1 MAVSTQMSKILD
13 QLTKIMLELAPAT
26 PESHNLALALE
37 PYCINVCNQF
47 DIERPYLA
55 GLNAEAVISSFV
67 ADPDHVMLCQ
77 NCALIVEYQD
87 NPNTTFID
95 SMPPNSKRALT
106 ISNFQG
112 YCNNCGD
119 QYMSTTYSIYA

>member
-1 MAVSTQMSKILD
+1 MSKIDQALD
-13 QLTKIMLELAPAT
+13 QLTNIMLELAPAT
-26 PESHNLALALE
+26 PESHDLALALE

-77 NCALIVEYQD
+77 NCALIVELQD
-87 NPNTTFID
+87 TFID
-95 SMPPNSKRALT
+95 SMSPNSKRALI

-112 YCNNCGD
+112 YCDNCGD
-119 QYMSTTYSIYA
+119 QYIPATYSIYA

>member
-1 MAVSTQMSKILD
+1 MSKIDQALD
-13 QLTKIMLELAPAT
+13 QLTNIMLELAPAT
-26 PESHNLALALE
+26 PESHDLALALE

-67 ADPDHVMLCQ
+67 SDPDHVMLCQ
-77 NCALIVEYQD
+77 NCALI
-87 NPNTTFID
+87 D
-95 SMPPNSKRALT
+95 SMPPNSKRALI

-112 YCNNCGD
+112 YCDNCGD
-119 QYMSTTYSIYA
+119 QYMPTTYSIYA